1 MGTTSRRTPE
11 LTKDFPVNAKKIKSD
26 TSEKLLFIFYALKVS
41 ILLIAM
47 FWFFSR
53 KWESQVK
60 EKLRQNQLPYVIISD
75 SLEEER
81 LFLQKSLFSNNT
93 RLCFEMYIY
102 EIPYRIRQRLVDV
115 LNVNDAWRDL
125 AGTQLGYDQVSW
137 STCLKNSTHYVVTCI
152 IELLFHF

>member
-1 MGTTSRRTPE
+1 MHPINCNVLIFQSQMGIPIPSQRKKYGKTS
-11 LTKDFPVNAKKIKSD
+11 
-26 TSEKLLFIFYALKVS
+26 
-41 ILLIAM
+41 
-47 FWFFSR
+47 
-53 KWESQVK
+53 
-60 EKLRQNQLPYVIISD
+60 YVIISD

-81 LFLQKSLFSNNT
+81 LFLQINLFSNNT

-102 EIPYRIRQRLVDV
+102 EIPYRIRLRLVDV

-152 IELLFHF
+152 IELLFYF